1 MEWWIFE
8 GWGDDSIFNRRTN
21 PENDEEMWK
30 SNGSPASGGHQGGA
44 FTTGRS
50 RGPRPGNVPVPPP
63 PAVKPRSQ
71 VRLQTTMFE
80 NHKKVSIRIFHVR
93 VCQHLILKTL
103 NMKKLLHVGQ
113 ECRIIRSCKMRLF
126 AWFSNTVP
134 ALCLESSEHDR
145 WLQILAL
152 GSTTSSW
159 QT

>member
-1 MEWWIFE
+1 MEYLIFA
-8 GWGDDSIFNRRTN
+8 GWVDDSIFNRRTN

-80 NHKKVSIRIFHVR
+80 NHKKSLNSNFSCPGLSTLDFENLEHEEVVACRPR
-93 VCQHLILKTL
+93 VPDHEEL
-103 NMKKLLHVGQ
+103 
-113 ECRIIRSCKMRLF
+113 
-126 AWFSNTVP
+126 
-134 ALCLESSEHDR
+134 
-145 WLQILAL
+145 
-152 GSTTSSW
+152 
-159 QT
+159 